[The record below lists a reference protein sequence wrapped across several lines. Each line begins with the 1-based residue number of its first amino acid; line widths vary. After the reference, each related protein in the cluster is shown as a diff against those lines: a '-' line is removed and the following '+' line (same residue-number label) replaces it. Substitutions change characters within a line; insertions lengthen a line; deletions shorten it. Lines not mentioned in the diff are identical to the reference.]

1 MLLLNRAKIW
11 KGIAEYQF
19 FGRRK
24 PVIAYLLLTN
34 RCNLNC
40 RYCFVDVNKIQKDD
54 FTLEEWKKTL
64 RDLKRNGGESVTL
77 MGGEA
82 LMAEG
87 VDELIHYGK
96 KLGLNVE
103 MTTNGYLI
111 DKHVDAMKKLDA
123 VMISIDGSNP
133 AVNDANRG
141 KGSHRKAI
149 EAIKKIKSWGVPVR
163 LNCVVTKSN
172 YEDLD
177 DILDMADELDTWIT
191 LSLTADFPEE
201 AKELEKELMLS
212 KEEVVDYHKR
222 ALKHKKNGRKILF
235 SEEGLQYVI
244 DYPLDYQ
251 EIILRDGNPPK
262 SKDTCLFGQ
271 TFVYINSNGD
281 IYPCAT
287 LWNSPHFKPQNIRTV
302 GLKQALDNAS
312 TLPCKS
318 CFCPG
323 VPEWKRLTS
332 VQGILDGVKATV
344 AQTRSVSALKS

>member
-1 MLLLNRAKIW
+1 MLLLNRARIW
-11 KGIAEYQF
+11 KGIAEYQYT
-19 FGRRK
+19 GRKR

-54 FTLEEWKKTL
+54 MTLEEWKACL
-64 RDLKRNGGESVTL
+64 DDLWKAGGRSVTL

-87 VDELIHYGK
+87 VDELIYYAK
-96 KLGLNVE
+96 DLGFNVE

-111 DKHVDAMKKLDA
+111 DKHKDAISKLDA
-123 VMISIDGSNP
+123 VMISIDGSKP
-133 AVNDANRG
+133 DVNDLNRG
-141 KGSHRKAI
+141 KGSHRKAV

-163 LNCVVTKSN
+163 ANCVVTKTN
-172 YEDLD
+172 YNDLD
-177 DILDMADELDTWIT
+177 EILDMADELDVWIT

-201 AKELEKELMLS
+201 QKELESELMLS
-212 KEEVVDYHKR
+212 REEVVNYHKR
-222 ALKHKKNGRKILF
+222 ALEHKRNGRKILF
-235 SEEGLQYVI
+235 SEMGLQYVI

-251 EIILRDGNPPK
+251 EITLRDGPQKP
-262 SKDTCLFGQ
+262 KDTCLFGQ

-287 LWNSPHFKPQNIRTV
+287 LWNSPHFKPANLRTI
-302 GLKQALDNAS
+302 GLQAALDVAS
-312 TLPCKS
+312 NLPCKS

-323 VPEWKRLTS
+323 VPEWKRVTTIP
-332 VQGILDGVKATV
+332 GIIDGAKATISQI
-344 AQTRSVSALKS
+344 ASAK